1 MESLLGLLG
10 IFVGILIAVIPY
22 FRRKY
27 FLRPELT
34 IEIINDGGSSSP
46 RGQSSKNKVNQE
58 GYIDGN
64 TAIRVFELTWRF
76 KIKITNNSD
85 LTAFYPDLEF
95 NPNGPKFM
103 LIDKLNSLQPIKPT
117 ETIELKVECRKYEE
131 STGQE
136 RTNVGR
142 DMPLELNELGLL
154 LRYQNS
160 KKSKF
165 YTLYD
170 YHGDGNK
177 NTFLKKRPKEY
188 KNNYDS

>member
-1 MESLLGLLG
+1 ME
-10 IFVGILIAVIPY
+10 ILIGIASIIIGVLIAIIPY
-22 FRRKY
+22 IRRKY

-34 IEIINDGGSSSP
+34 IEIIKDGGSSSP
-46 RGQSSKNKVNQE
+46 RGLSPKNKVNEE

-76 KIKITNNSD
+76 KVRITNNSD

-95 NPNGPKFM
+95 NPNGPKFTV
-103 LIDKLNSLQPIKPT
+103 IDKLNSLLPIKPT
-117 ETIELKVECRKYEE
+117 ESITLKVEYRKYEE
-131 STGQE
+131 KTGQE

-142 DMPLELNELGLL
+142 DMPPEFSDLGLL
-154 LRYQNS
+154 LGCQNS
-160 KKSKF
+160 KKSRF

-170 YHGDGNK
+170 YSGEGNK

-188 KNNYDS
+188 KSN

>member
-1 MESLLGLLG
+1 MEIAIGIASL
-10 IFVGILIAVIPY
+10 IIGILIAVIPY

-34 IEIINDGGSSSP
+34 IEIIKDGGFSSP
-46 RGQSSKNKVNQE
+46 RGISSKNKVNEE

-64 TAIRVFELTWRF
+64 TAIRVFELTWKF
-76 KIKITNNSD
+76 KVRITNNSD

-95 NPNGPKFM
+95 NPNGPKFT

-117 ETIELKVECRKYEE
+117 EAIELKVEYRKYEE
-131 STGQE
+131 KTGQE

-142 DMPLELNELGLL
+142 DMPPEFNDLGLL
-154 LRYQNS
+154 LGYQNS

-170 YHGDGNK
+170 YNGEGNK
-177 NTFLKKRPKEY
+177 NAFLKKRPKEY
-188 KNNYDS
+188 KNN